1 MSAQNIFE
9 EDWRDC
15 LRAHL
20 FHVLRERDR
29 RNEHSLISVL
39 LQTGFTEDEISALR
53 TQALIALGLYPEEGE
68 EVLTEVMA
76 ESAAEPPGK
85 ETPAPSAEITPESE
99 PDTQSDIQA
108 DAAPHKLPDDEP
120 PAPPVQLS
128 LF

>member
-1 MSAQNIFE
+1 MSAPNIFE

-20 FHVLRERDR
+20 FHVLRERDT

-53 TQALIALGLYPEEGE
+53 TQALIALGLYPEVE
-68 EVLTEVMA
+68 ETITEVVA
-76 ESAAEPPGK
+76 ESAAEPPV
-85 ETPAPSAEITPESE
+85 EAPSTPAATTVPE
-99 PDTQSDIQA
+99 PDTRS
-108 DAAPHKLPDDEP
+108 DDEARAVP
-120 PAPPVQLS
+120 PRRDETPAPPVQLS

>member
-1 MSAQNIFE
+1 MSAPNIFE

-20 FHVLRERDR
+20 FHVLRERDT

-53 TQALIALGLYPEEGE
+53 TQALMALGLYPQEGE
-68 EVLTEVMA
+68 EVLTEVLA
-76 ESAAEPPGK
+76 ESAAESPVE

-108 DAAPHKLPDDEP
+108 DAAPPKRDAP